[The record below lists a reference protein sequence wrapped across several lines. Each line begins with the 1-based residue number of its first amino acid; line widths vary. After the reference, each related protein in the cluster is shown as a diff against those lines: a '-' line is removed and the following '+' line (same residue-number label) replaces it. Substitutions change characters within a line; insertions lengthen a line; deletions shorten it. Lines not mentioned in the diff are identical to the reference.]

1 MAFATFVVGGG
12 LYDLLEKP
20 YSVLPGPTGG
30 WIAVHPLMHEQTLNE
45 SLLSMSFY
53 TFIFSGF
60 LLSYR
65 SSQIR
70 YDPRQSRMLLTVGL
84 AMLIIGVIGS
94 NYLLYLKGQLS

>member
-1 MAFATFVVGGG
+1 
-12 LYDLLEKP
+12 
-20 YSVLPGPTGG
+20 
-30 WIAVHPLMHEQTLNE
+30 MHEQTLNE